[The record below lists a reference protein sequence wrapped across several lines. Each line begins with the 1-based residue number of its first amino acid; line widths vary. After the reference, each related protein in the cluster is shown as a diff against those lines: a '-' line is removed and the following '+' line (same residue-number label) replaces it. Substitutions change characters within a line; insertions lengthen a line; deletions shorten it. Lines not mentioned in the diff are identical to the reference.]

1 MVFIP
6 SLCMKR
12 LATAHVQKSAV
23 SYKSRRTNNSA
34 ISIAVHAEMGYSIQ
48 DNLLRVL
55 LCCGLWLLRPSLGMP
70 TVQTLGEITMSRLN
84 WTIEGVSGYTA
95 R

>member
-12 LATAHVQKSAV
+12 LATAHVQKAAV

-34 ISIAVHAEMGYSIQ
+34 ISIVVHAEMGYSIQ

-55 LCCGLWLLRPSLGMP
+55 LCCCLWLLRPSLGMP
-70 TVQTLGEITMSRLN
+70 TVQTLGEITMRRLN
-84 WTIEGVSGYTA
+84 WTREGVSGYTA